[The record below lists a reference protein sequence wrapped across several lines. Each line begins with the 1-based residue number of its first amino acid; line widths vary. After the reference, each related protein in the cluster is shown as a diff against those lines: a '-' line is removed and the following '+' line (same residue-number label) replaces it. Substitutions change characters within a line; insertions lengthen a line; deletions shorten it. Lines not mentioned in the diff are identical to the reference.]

1 MPQRQ
6 NPVPLRPMPPQSVSI
21 ASSQQMNSSST
32 LSSSNAQPSM
42 GLNQPSVITG
52 SRQVLPSG
60 SNIGAAPSQTGTAP
74 NGRHTNTRLSN
85 VNSGITPG
93 ATSQITPVKDQD
105 GKFPCP
111 HCPKTYLHAK
121 HLKRHLLR
129 HTGDRPYQCVLCK
142 DTFSRSDILK
152 RHFQK
157 CSIRRGNP
165 TGATHLS
172 HAHAHQ
178 QGKQGNVQSNDTSGV
193 GTVTSISSTGVGGL
207 SPSQGSPGAGSKR
220 KSTRACDQCVK
231 LKVRC
236 DLASPC
242 ERCQTKGGECTYSR
256 SIKRQDSRDEASLLP
271 QGTFQDQARGVGQTV
286 GYGEEFNFPPPTHPA
301 AHMAHQIHQPQQT
314 LVGPP
319 QRQPQ
324 PSNPHQTPRPI
335 NTVCQL
341 PTPFYPPAPGGEV
354 DWTSFMQVGDTN
366 FMDTFY
372 LSQAGGPS
380 TDSGTPTTTA
390 SMDPDGCGVFGAL
403 YNGGNDASAMTGIL
417 DGFNGWA
424 HLAMHQI
431 DPLQAKCDQLIA
443 ICFPEDRN
451 SPGHGSPNQQ
461 IKQEPGADGELKR
474 WLTPDNVKHF
484 VHLFFVNF
492 QGHFPMI
499 HIPTFN
505 ITLIYDGLL
514 LAIICIGAVYSK
526 RGISVD
532 QVRML
537 IDRCFA
543 AIDRNGAPPGPLEI
557 EEVQGRYFLHVLA
570 TWHGHHYQRE
580 NSRRQYGKVIQ
591 KARAVGLFQP
601 LTPENPGA
609 AGFSIYH
616 QLDDRTPNQHNWSW
630 SAWLEQEK
638 RNRVMFGIFLLN
650 SAFVIFFNSPPQ
662 IHPHEVRLP
671 LPADDAAWEAS
682 DANECANALGLNG
695 EACIGGNVAGSR
707 QVRQP
712 EFVVALQSLL
722 QMHLEFKPGTTN
734 AYSKF
739 ILIHALHVH
748 IWTTQKIMVGASE
761 SGVGQVAG
769 VVPHP
774 MVNWGSQNTNDGGT
788 PEGFRD
794 GEMVLSEAA
803 KALRVT
809 LYALEKWKR
818 AWDMDLI
825 AQYPSPTSRIGF
837 GRDGLPFYWLA
848 KLYMA
853 RNRTLDWKHEVD
865 DDRTVAKVKNMLR
878 HLQGFVTDGTGRLD
892 VQGAVCAIDD
902 DFAINELTYD
912 MKLLFRPIEEIDR
925 SPPQQQP
932 REIVGSWK

>member
-1 MPQRQ
+1 
-6 NPVPLRPMPPQSVSI
+6 
-21 ASSQQMNSSST
+21 MNSSST
-32 LSSSNAQPSM
+32 LSSSNAQSSA
-42 GLNQPSVITG
+42 GLNQPGVITG
-52 SRQVLPSG
+52 GRQVLSSG
-60 SNIGAAPSQTGTAP
+60 ANAGSAPALAGTASSAAQ

-178 QGKQGNVQSNDTSGV
+178 QGKQGNGQSTDTSGV
-193 GTVTSISSTGVGGL
+193 STVPSVSATGVGGL
-207 SPSQGSPGAGSKR
+207 SPSQGSPGAGKK
-220 KSTRACDQCVK
+220 KSTRACDQCVR

-242 ERCQTKGGECTYSR
+242 ERCQTKGVECTYSR
-256 SIKRQDSRDEASLLP
+256 SVKRQDSRDEGILP
-271 QGTFQDQARGVGQTV
+271 QVTFQDQARGV

-301 AHMAHQIHQPQQT
+301 AMAHQAHQQQQT
-314 LVGPP
+314 LVVSQ
-319 QRQPQ
+319 QRQSQ
-324 PSNPHQTPRPI
+324 PSNPHQPPRPI
-335 NTVCQL
+335 NTVCQ
-341 PTPFYPPAPGGEV
+341 PSGTTFYPPPPTGGEV
-354 DWTSFMQVGDTN
+354 DWTSFMQVGGEAN
-366 FMDTFY
+366 FMDPFY
-372 LSQAGGPS
+372 LPQAGVPS

-390 SMDPDGCGVFGAL
+390 SMDHPDGGGVFGTL
-403 YNGGNDASAMTGIL
+403 YSGSSDPSAMTGIL

-451 SPGHGSPNQQ
+451 SPGNSSPNQPV
-461 IKQEPGADGELKR
+461 KQEPGAEADLKR
-474 WLTPDNVKHF
+474 WLTPDSVKHF

-526 RGISVD
+526 RGITVD

-537 IDRCFA
+537 IDKCFA

-557 EEVQGRYFLHVLA
+557 EEIQGRYFLHVLA
-570 TWHGHHYQRE
+570 TWHGHYYQRE
-580 NSRRQYGKVIQ
+580 SSRRRYGKLIQ
-591 KARAVGLFQP
+591 KARAAGLFQP
-601 LTPENPGA
+601 LTPENPGVS
-609 AGFSIYH
+609 GFSIYH
-616 QLDDRTPNQHNWSW
+616 QVEDRAPTQQSWSW

-638 RNRVMFGIFLLN
+638 RSRVMFGIFLLS

-662 IHPHEVRLP
+662 IQLHEIRLP
-671 LPADDAAWEAS
+671 LPADDAAWEAT

-712 EFVVALQSLL
+712 EFIVALKSLL
-722 QMHLEFKPGTTN
+722 QMHLDFKPGTTN

-748 IWTTQKIMVGASE
+748 IWTTQKLMVNASE
-761 SGVGQVAG
+761 SGVGQAVG
-769 VVPHP
+769 VVPQP
-774 MVNWGSQNTNDGGT
+774 MIDWETENQNRSDRGT

-794 GEMVLSEAA
+794 GEVALSEAA

-818 AWDMDLI
+818 AWDIDLI
-825 AQYPSPTSRIGF
+825 AQYPSPTARVGF
-837 GRDGLPFYWLA
+837 GRDGLPFCWLA

-853 RNRTLDWKHEVD
+853 RNRTLDWKHGVD
-865 DDRTVAKVKNMLR
+865 DDQTVAKVKNMLR

-925 SPPQQQP
+925 SPPQQQA
-932 REIVGSWK
+932 REIVGSWKG

>member
-1 MPQRQ
+1 MLSSGV
-6 NPVPLRPMPPQSVSI
+6 NTGSI
-21 ASSQQMNSSST
+21 PAPAGVASSPASNSRPANARV
-32 LSSSNAQPSM
+32 SN
-42 GLNQPSVITG
+42 T
-52 SRQVLPSG
+52 
-60 SNIGAAPSQTGTAP
+60 
-74 NGRHTNTRLSN
+74 
-85 VNSGITPG
+85 NSGITPG

-178 QGKQGNVQSNDTSGV
+178 QGKQGNIQNTDTSSV
-193 GTVTSISSTGVGGL
+193 GTASVTSASASGL
-207 SPSQGSPGAGSKR
+207 SPSQRSPNAGSKK
-220 KSTRACDQCVK
+220 KSTRACDQCVR

-256 SIKRQDSRDEASLLP
+256 SVKRQDSRDEPSLLP
-271 QGTFQDQARGVGQTV
+271 PGNFQEQTG
-286 GYGEEFNFPPPTHPA
+286 GYSEGFNFPPPAHPA
-301 AHMAHQIHQPQQT
+301 AHMAHQVHQQQP
-314 LVGPP
+314 LVGSQ
-319 QRQPQ
+319 QRQSPANSSRSVGNVSQ
-324 PSNPHQTPRPI
+324 PPPSAT
-335 NTVCQL
+335 
-341 PTPFYPPAPGGEV
+341 FYPNQHAQAPNGEV
-354 DWTSFMQVGDTN
+354 DWASFMQVGGDAN
-366 FMDTFY
+366 FMDPFY

-390 SMDPDGCGVFGAL
+390 SIDHPNGGGVFGTL
-403 YNGGNDASAMTGIL
+403 YSGGNDPSAMTGIL
-417 DGFNGWA
+417 GGFNGWA

-431 DPLQAKCDQLIA
+431 DPLQAKCDQLIS

-451 SPGHGSPNQQ
+451 SPENGSPNPQ
-461 IKQEPGADGELKR
+461 IKQEPGAGAELKR

-499 HIPTFN
+499 HLPTFN

-537 IDRCFA
+537 IDKSFA
-543 AIDRNGAPPGPLEI
+543 AIDRNEAPQGPLEI
-557 EEVQGRYFLHVLA
+557 EEIQARYFLHVLA

-580 NSRRQYGKVIQ
+580 NARKRYNKVIQ
-591 KARAVGLFQP
+591 KARAAGLFQP
-601 LTPENPGA
+601 LTAENPGA
-609 AGFSIYH
+609 SGFSVYH
-616 QLDDRTPNQHNWSW
+616 QLDDRPPNRQSWNWL
-630 SAWLEQEK
+630 AWLEQEK
-638 RNRVMFGIFLLN
+638 RSRVMFGIFLLN

-662 IHPHEVRLP
+662 IQLHEIRLP
-671 LPADDAAWEAS
+671 LPADDAAWEAP
-682 DANECANALGLNG
+682 DANECANTLGLNG
-695 EACIGGNVAGSR
+695 EGCISGNVAGSR
-707 QVRQP
+707 QLRQP
-712 EFVVALQSLL
+712 EFVVALKSLL
-722 QMHLEFKPGTTN
+722 QMHLDFNPGTTN

-748 IWTTQKIMVGASE
+748 IWTTQKMMANASE
-761 SGVGQVAG
+761 LGVGVLPGSISQTG
-769 VVPHP
+769 
-774 MVNWGSQNTNDGGT
+774 MVDWKLEAQSRNGRGT

-794 GEMVLSEAA
+794 GDIALGEAA
-803 KALRVT
+803 KALKVT
-809 LYALEKWKR
+809 MYALEKWKR
-818 AWDMDLI
+818 AWDTDLI

-848 KLYMA
+848 KLYMT
-853 RNRTLDWKHEVD
+853 RNRTLDWKHGVD
-865 DDRTVAKVKNMLR
+865 DDRTVAKVKNMLK
-878 HLQGFVTDGTGRLD
+878 HLQGFITDGTGRLD
-892 VQGAVCAIDD
+892 LQGAVSAIDE

-912 MKLLFRPIEEIDR
+912 MKLLFRPIDEIDR
-925 SPPQQQP
+925 SPHQQP
-932 REIVGSWK
+932 REIVGTWKG